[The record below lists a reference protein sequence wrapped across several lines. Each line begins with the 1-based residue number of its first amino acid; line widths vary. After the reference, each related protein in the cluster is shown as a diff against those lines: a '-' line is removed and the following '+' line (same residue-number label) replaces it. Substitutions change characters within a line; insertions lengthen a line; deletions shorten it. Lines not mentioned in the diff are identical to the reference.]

1 MKTLFTALLVL
12 GLALIA
18 QEQRPFE
25 KPRIVSIKTLPGS
38 PIIVPGC
45 KVDVAGGYWERA
57 SNTPTYRPPQTA
69 AERDCTRN
77 LTNEEIGRNVR
88 LDLKA
93 GRIVT
98 IYPDEG
104 GVFVT
109 EECQTK

>member
-1 MKTLFTALLVL
+1 MKTLFAALLVL
-12 GLALIA
+12 GLALVA

-25 KPRIVSIKTLPGS
+25 KPRIVSIKMGPGR
-38 PIIVPGC
+38 PIIVAGC
-45 KVDVAGGYWERA
+45 KVEVAGGYW
-57 SNTPTYRPPQTA
+57 YPPQTA
-69 AERDCTRN
+69 EDPGRTRN

-88 LDLKA
+88 QDLKA
-93 GRIVT
+93 GMIVT